1 MTEETGHRRD
11 PLPTASG
18 GVLDAIERISRTAS
32 IAAIPV
38 VLAIGGWTIQRQLQ
52 NQTVSRDYVQLALT
66 ILQSPDQ
73 SKVPPELRE
82 WAVDLLNDNSPPKL
96 NAKAVANLKSGT
108 VVLPSFNFVP
118 SSSLTSELKTE
129 LESSLASF
137 RSYMGKLGFSIEA
150 RPISVEIVPGV
161 IYKGFAAAF
170 FPDTASIVVTSAFA
184 RDKVSVLR
192 QLAHS
197 SLLTGTIQS
206 PEYLAIESGLA
217 TYFPCSF
224 LNHPK
229 VADQASAAGQDVFPP
244 QNLLNSRRF
253 SEIQLE
259 EVASVQNDG
268 SEIWGAAFWE
278 LRELLGQQDSDRL
291 LAKTWQDFGP
301 RDSQTTSFYAKFF
314 DSLVESSKGIRD
326 GSQVEAVRAIFVR
339 RGIDSPRGRKPRGRK

>member
-11 PLPTASG
+11 SLSTAPG
-18 GVLDAIERISRTAS
+18 GVVDAIERISRTAS

-38 VLAIGGWTIQRQLQ
+38 VLAIGGWIIQRHLQ

-82 WAVDLLNDNSPPKL
+82 WAVDLLNDNSPTKL
-96 NAKAVANLKSGT
+96 NRTAVTNLKSGT
-108 VVLPSFNFVP
+108 VTLPSFSFVP

-129 LESSLASF
+129 LENSLTSF
-137 RSYMGKLGFSIEA
+137 RSYMGRLGFSIGA
-150 RPISVEIVPGV
+150 RPISVEIAPGV
-161 IYKGFAAAF
+161 EYKGFAALWN
-170 FPDTASIVVTSAFA
+170 PGTSSIVVASAFA

-192 QLAHS
+192 QLAHP
-197 SLLTGTIQS
+197 SLHTKTIQS

-229 VADQASAAGQDVFPP
+229 LADQASAAGQDVFRP
-244 QNLLNSRRF
+244 QNLLNNRRF

-259 EVASVQNDG
+259 QFVSVQNDG

-278 LRELLGQQDSDRL
+278 IRELLGPEDADRL

-301 RDSQTTSFYAKFF
+301 RDSQTASFYISFVA
-314 DSLVESSKGIRD
+314 SLVENSKDVGD
-326 GSQVEAVRAIFVR
+326 GSQGEAVRAIFVR
-339 RGIDSPRGRKPRGRK
+339 RGIDSSHGRTP